1 MVMRMT
7 GMQCATCVC
16 LQPQQEGDARGVS
29 GNRRQGLGDA
39 PANARQG
46 GVIDMSNSYLQV
58 HETLLLGG

>member
-29 GNRRQGLGDA
+29 GNRRRGLGDA
-39 PANARQG
+39 SANARQG